1 MTWALA
7 GKRPNRSE
15 TTLNLLNRAQ
25 NKLKSCWLVFEW
37 AKSYVVAAGSPKLCG
52 RINVAGCFGAE
63 GDEGRC
69 RCRRELF
76 VAVVRERG
84 SEPPFVSGSPPLAG
98 SAVVYRY
105 RRTSY
110 VLPEQMSCGSRASE
124 ERRKVEED
132 CGAGGLFLRHGEK
145 EKNQC
150 RERQ

>member
-1 MTWALA
+1 M
-7 GKRPNRSE
+7 
-15 TTLNLLNRAQ
+15 
-25 NKLKSCWLVFEW
+25 
-37 AKSYVVAAGSPKLCG
+37 
-52 RINVAGCFGAE
+52 
-63 GDEGRC
+63 
-69 RCRRELF
+69 
-76 VAVVRERG
+76 AVVRERG

-145 EKNQC
+145 EKNKKG
-150 RERQ
+150 EKGIKL